1 MKAPQSAI
9 DLKKKSSEQLEEEA
23 RNEVINQIMQ
33 QKDLND
39 DEKKIKVTKKLKEL
53 AVKQIKTK

>member
-1 MKAPQSAI
+1 MKAPQSGI

-39 DEKKIKVTKKLKEL
+39 DEKKLEVTKKLKEL